1 MENTLKKEASYFASI
16 EFLAKQVVQG
26 FITGLHKSPF
36 HGFSVEFAEHRL
48 YNTGESTRHIDW
60 KVFAKTDKVFNKRF
74 VEETNLRC
82 HILLDTSGSMYYP
95 EGKESKINFAT
106 LAAGAI
112 IQMLQKQRDAVKLT
126 TFSDKIDY
134 QSQMKST
141 STHSHDLFTILD
153 QVKSKKTNAPK
164 TGLLSTLHQMAETI
178 HRRSLVVILSDF
190 YEDLNEIDKLFDA
203 FKHLKHN
210 KHEILIFH
218 IRDKKTEDLFQ
229 FADKPTI
236 FIDNETG
243 EKIKLNPSLIREN
256 YLTQISSFNAAL
268 KLKCRQY
275 KMDFIDV
282 DSALDLKQ
290 ILLPFLIKRT
300 KMK

>member
-26 FITGLHKSPF
+26 FITGLHRSPF

-48 YNTGESTRHIDW
+48 YNNGESTRHIDW

-82 HILLDTSGSMYYP
+82 HILLDVSGSMYYP
-95 EGKESKINFAT
+95 EGEKSKINFGT
-106 LAAGAI
+106 LAAASI
-112 IQMLQKQRDAVKLT
+112 LQMLQKQRDAVQLT
-126 TFSDKIDY
+126 TFSDKIEY

-141 STHSHDLFTILD
+141 TTHAHDLFTRLD
-153 QVKSKKTNAPK
+153 KIRIQKSTSSNTA
-164 TGLLSTLHQMAETI
+164 LLSTLHQMAETM
-178 HRRSLVVILSDF
+178 HRRSLVIVLSDF
-190 YEDLNEIDKLFDA
+190 YENITDIDKLFDA

-210 KHEILIFH
+210 KHELLIFH
-218 IRDKKTEDLFQ
+218 VRDKKTEDLFD
-229 FADKPTI
+229 FPDRPTV

-243 EKIKLNPSLIREN
+243 EKIKLNPALIRET
-256 YLTQISSFNAAL
+256 YLNQINTFNASL
-268 KLKCRQY
+268 KLKCLQY

-282 DSALDLKQ
+282 DCALDIRQ
-290 ILLPFLIKRT
+290 VLLPFLIKRG
-300 KMK
+300 KMG